1 MMYHPRVLSA
11 ISGFH
16 HALIL
21 TTLFSTSVSLSP
33 ALSNIDKKILQN
45 IINLGPSSTT
55 SVHDPC
61 WAAFTNLKREENFL
75 FIDEKA
81 ARA

>member
-1 MMYHPRVLSA
+1 MMYHPPRVLSA

-16 HALIL
+16 HGLIL
-21 TTLFSTSVSLSP
+21 TTLFSTSVSP
-33 ALSNIDKKILQN
+33 ALSNIDKKFLQN
-45 IINLGPSSTT
+45 IINIGPFSTT

-61 WAAFTNLKREENFL
+61 WAAFANLKRDENFL